1 MPAQADFSTLLLDG
15 SDLRMYSV
23 PQAALEAGV
32 ELETIP
38 FVGRIFLEAVLRSG
52 DVDGALTLA
61 RRLAAGLDADLELS
75 FRPARVLVQDY
86 TGIPLLVDLAAIR
99 EHVRAYGGLS
109 SSVNPAVPTDVVVDH
124 SIQVD
129 FAGTVDAAAR
139 NEALEFERNTERY
152 AFLKWAQQAFT
163 NLRVIPPGRGIV
175 HQVNLETLATVVA
188 VREEAGQ
195 TVAFPDTV
203 VGTDSHTTMV
213 NGLGILGW
221 GIGGLEAEAI
231 MLGLAQPMPVPKIV
245 GVRLSGRVRAGVSA
259 TDLVLALTARLR
271 SENVTGVVIEFS
283 GPGLDQLSAPD
294 RCTIANMAPEYG
306 AMAAFFPTD
315 AETLRYL
322 RQTGREEALLDLIV
336 AYCNKQRLLRGPNDP
351 EPSFGRTIEVDLGS
365 VDASLAGPSN
375 PHQRIG
381 IDDLA
386 ASFLGICPAPR
397 PATAAGGLADG
408 DIVIA
413 AITSCTNTS
422 NPKAMLAA
430 GLVARRAVRRGL
442 RVPAHIKVS
451 LAPGSHAVTRYLA
464 AAGLDADLARL
475 GFHHVGYGCTT
486 CNGGSGPLH
495 ADVADAIERDD
506 LTVCA
511 VLSGNRNFDGR
522 IHSQVRAGYL
532 ASPAMVVALALAGN
546 VQVDLRNA
554 PLGLDSDGQPVFLAD
569 LWPDDA
575 EIAQLERQ
583 HVRPAVFATDDTTVS
598 HWDAIVAQEG
608 PVYEWRPDSTYI
620 RRPPYLDGLRAD
632 RAALRG
638 ARALV
643 VLGDFVSTDHISPVG
658 SIAPESPAG
667 IYLRE
672 RNVGRWAFNSYG
684 ARRGNH
690 EVMMRGSFA
699 SPRLRNAL
707 LDGAEGG
714 FTLHVPSG
722 ERLSVFAA
730 AMRYASTATPLLILA
745 GKGYGIG
752 SSRDWAAKGP
762 SLLGV
767 RAVIAESFERI
778 HRANLCAMGILP
790 LTFPTGQ
797 SWQSIGLTGHEEYA
811 LESIG
816 PLHASGQMRVRAQR
830 PDGTERSFIASA
842 DVHSQGEWD
851 VLLEGGLPAHM
862 LRSFDR

>member
-1 MPAQADFSTLLLDG
+1 MLAQADFSTRLPDG
-15 SDLRMYSV
+15 SDVRMYSLRE
-23 PQAALEAGV
+23 AAREAAV
-32 ELETIP
+32 ELQTIP
-38 FVGRIFLEAVLRSG
+38 YVGRIFFEAMLRSG
-52 DVDGALTLA
+52 EVEGALTLA
-61 RRLAAGLDADLELS
+61 RRLAAGVDADVELR
-75 FRPARVLVQDY
+75 FIPARVLVQDY
-86 TGIPLLVDLAAIR
+86 TGIPLLVDLAAVR
-99 EHVRAYGGLS
+99 DHVWSHGGVPG
-109 SSVNPAVPTDVVVDH
+109 SVNPAVPTDVVVDH

-139 NEALEFERNTERY
+139 NEALEFERNAERY
-152 AFLKWAQQAFT
+152 AFLKWAEQAFT
-163 NLRVIPPGRGIV
+163 NLRVIPPGTGIV
-175 HQVNLETLATVVA
+175 HQVNLETLANVVA
-188 VREEAGQ
+188 VQDESRHR
-195 TVAFPDTV
+195 VAFPDTV
-203 VGTDSHTTMV
+203 IGTDSHTTMV

-221 GIGGLEAEAI
+221 GVGGLEAESI

-271 SENVTGVVIEFS
+271 AENVTGVVLEFT
-283 GPGLDQLSAPD
+283 GPGLDQLTAPD

-322 RQTGREEALLDLIV
+322 RQTGRNKAQLDLIV
-336 AYCNKQRLLRGPNDP
+336 TYCTEQKLLRGPHDP
-351 EPSFGRTIEVDLGS
+351 EPSFARTIDVDLES
-365 VDASLAGPSN
+365 IDASLAGPSN

-386 ASFLGICPAPR
+386 ASFRGICPAPR
-397 PATAAGGLADG
+397 PATVAGGLADG

-430 GLVARRAVRRGL
+430 GLLARRAVQRGL
-442 RVPAHIKVS
+442 RVPAYVKAS
-451 LAPGSHAVTRYLA
+451 LAPGSRAVTRYLA
-464 AAGLDADLARL
+464 AAGLDADLAAL

-495 ADVADAIERDD
+495 ADVAEAVERDD

-511 VLSGNRNFDGR
+511 VLSGNRNFEGR
-522 IHSQVRAGYL
+522 IHPQVRAGYL

-546 VQVDLRNA
+546 VLVDLHNS
-554 PLGLDSDGQPVFLAD
+554 PLGLDREAQPVFLAD

-575 EIAQLERQ
+575 EIAQLERE
-583 HVRPAVFATDDTTVS
+583 HVRPAVFAANDGAAS
-598 HWDAIVAQEG
+598 HWDAISAQVG
-608 PVYEWRPDSTYI
+608 PVYEWSPDSTYI
-620 RRPPYLDGLRAD
+620 RRPPYLDGSGAKHV
-632 RAALRG
+632 ALRG
-638 ARALV
+638 ARALA

-667 IYLRE
+667 MYLRE
-672 RNVGRWAFNSYG
+672 RKVDRSAFNSYG

-690 EVMMRGSFA
+690 EVMMRGTFA

-707 LDGAEGG
+707 LDGIEGG
-714 FTLHVPSG
+714 FTMHVPSG
-722 ERLSVFAA
+722 ERLPVFDAA
-730 AMRYASTATPLLILA
+730 TRYASTSTPLLILA

-762 SLLGV
+762 WLLGV

-778 HRANLCAMGILP
+778 HRSNLCAMGILP

-797 SWQSIGLTGHEEYA
+797 SWKSIGLTGHEEYA

-816 PLHASGQMRVRAQR
+816 SLRASGQMHVSAQR
-830 PDGTERSFIASA
+830 PDGTYVTFIVDA
-842 DVHSQGEWD
+842 DVHSEGEWN
-851 VLLEGGLPAHM
+851 VLLEGGMPAHM
-862 LRSFDR
+862 LRKFDL